1 MLRAGFWFPCKAT
14 AHTAHAGA
22 ATMDALF
29 SVKDVPPVP
38 QPLKVTTSKYVIKP
52 VIMIL

>member
-1 MLRAGFWFPCKAT
+1 MLCAELWFPCKAIT
-14 AHTAHAGA
+14 QTVHAGA
-22 ATMDALF
+22 PTMDVLF
-29 SVKDVPPVP
+29 GVKEVPRAP